1 MTSWRILLPV
11 CAVIAAV
18 GCSANTGVVTAP
30 TVDEQ
35 HALAGLRERLTGPT
49 AVSPVFADGATHDVA
64 IAVMKQLTNPAVPEV
79 DIYRWDRSGWRSS
92 AQVTLDIGGA
102 IAADE
107 SGATTPIRTVDLTP
121 ATTPELLVT
130 VHYNAGPATAVI
142 SALGGHW
149 HALTFHGG
157 LTQDGDERFDVQ
169 VGADGSLRS
178 HENNCVPNCAEG
190 HLVTTVY
197 RFDAGTGRL
206 VAQTNR

>member
-1 MTSWRILLPV
+1 
-11 CAVIAAV
+11 
-18 GCSANTGVVTAP
+18 
-30 TVDEQ
+30 
-35 HALAGLRERLTGPT
+35 
-49 AVSPVFADGATHDVA
+49 
-64 IAVMKQLTNPAVPEV
+64 
-79 DIYRWDRSGWRSS
+79 
-92 AQVTLDIGGA
+92 
-102 IAADE
+102 
-107 SGATTPIRTVDLTP
+107 
-121 ATTPELLVT
+121 
-130 VHYNAGPATAVI
+130 VI

>member
-1 MTSWRILLPV
+1 MTNWKMLLPT
-11 CAVIAAV
+11 CAAV
-18 GCSANTGVVTAP
+18 AATGCSASAGVVTAP

-35 HALAGLRERLTGPT
+35 HALQDLRGHLAGPT
-49 AVSPVFADGATHDVA
+49 AVSPVFADGQSHDVA

-79 DIYRWDRSGWRSS
+79 DIYRWNSAGWH
-92 AQVTLDIGGA
+92 TLARVPLDVGGS

-107 SGATTPIRTVDLTP
+107 SGATTPIATVDLTLST
-121 ATTPELLVT
+121 APELVVT

-178 HENNCVPNCAEG
+178 HENNCVPNCATG

-197 RFDAGTGRL
+197 RFDPGSGRL
-206 VAQTNR
+206 AQTNR

>member
-1 MTSWRILLPV
+1 MTNWKTLLPAWALV
-11 CAVIAAV
+11 AVT
-18 GCSANTGVVTAP
+18 GCSASAGVVTAP
-30 TVDEQ
+30 SVDQQ
-35 HALAGLRERLTGPT
+35 HALQTLRAELVGPT
-49 AVSPVFADGATHDVA
+49 AVSPVFADGAAHDVA

-79 DIYRWDRSGWRSS
+79 EVYRWNRDGW
-92 AQVTLDIGGA
+92 QTVGKVTLDIGGSL
-102 IAADE
+102 AADD

-130 VHYNAGPATAVI
+130 VHYNAGPATAVV

-157 LTQDGDERFDVQ
+157 LSQDGDERFDVQ

-178 HENNCVPNCAEG
+178 HENDCVPNCAAG
-190 HLVTTVY
+190 HIVTTVY
-197 RFDAGTGRL
+197 RFDAGTGAL